1 MQNSERQER
10 ISDSTKGKPA
20 YEYTLRSIQKQT
32 LESRRFNVMHIAGTP
47 SFNWETFTQPI
58 HMYKETPEVRRA
70 KWQLANREK
79 KRMEGVQMTEP
90 MFQLPKTTEASIKE
104 TSEVSGSAGVVAP
117 FGIQHQRKNL
127 FRKKT
132 IILAKGS
139 APRPPKNPEAG
150 FDRWPMI
157 LEDDDGNNSYMG
169 RVEGN
174 SRSSYVLFI
183 REVIG
188 KGTCSFESYSWIV
201 ESNCYYFL

>member
-1 MQNSERQER
+1 MQSSEKQER
-10 ISDSTKGKPA
+10 MSDSAKGKPA
-20 YEYTLRSIQKQT
+20 YEYTLHSIPKLT
-32 LESRRFNVMHIAGTP
+32 LESRRFNVMHIAGAS
-47 SFNWETFTQPI
+47 SFSWENFTQPI

-70 KWQLANREK
+70 KWQLASREK
-79 KRMEGVQMTEP
+79 KMMEGVQMATP
-90 MFQLPKTTEASIKE
+90 MFQVPKATEASIKE
-104 TSEVSGSAGVVAP
+104 ISEVSGSAGVVAP

-150 FDRWPMI
+150 FDRWPMV
-157 LEDDDGNNSYMG
+157 LEDDDGNNSYLG

-188 KGTCSFESYSWIV
+188 RGICSVGSYGWIV
-201 ESNCYYFL
+201 